1 MRARKAPPET
11 AARREADVA
20 ATEADQRRPRTP
32 RRRYSELPWIAAGVG
47 ALAARQV
54 QGQSTADMQ
63 FLFYKESGGR
73 TQVLDPVVLVRQD
86 LGENYGHLGL
96 LLGYDSISGASPTG
110 AYPSADVT
118 TSASGH
124 TTSAGKFPQSPYKD
138 ARKSASL
145 SWDRRFG
152 AHLPSIDVSY
162 AKENDYVA
170 RGFGLSDSWTVFHGL
185 GTIHYGVA
193 ISRDLVEP
201 VKNPTTNPDGLPLS
215 FAKSENGYSLGYT
228 QVLGERD
235 LLDVSFSWM
244 QLWGYLND
252 PYKVVTIGDPRNN
265 ATAPEQ
271 RPDSRSRRAVFL
283 KYGHHYLWDGAI
295 RITYRYYN
303 DTWGVQAHTIEL
315 AYDQR
320 LDANWMVTPQVRF
333 YTQSAASFYVN
344 VAPQPL
350 PLMSADYRLSP
361 FDSILGGLMVAY
373 KIAPSLSINAG
384 FTAQSQRGRDRVIPV
399 STTPGGPRV
408 GSSVSSADLNVL
420 TIQVGLT
427 KTY

>member
-1 MRARKAPPET
+1 M
-11 AARREADVA
+11 A
-20 ATEADQRRPRTP
+20 ATEPDQRRSRTR

-47 ALAARQV
+47 ALAARDAR
-54 QGQSTADMQ
+54 GQSTADAQ

-73 TQVLDPVVLVRQD
+73 TQVIDPVVLVRQD
-86 LGENYGHLGL
+86 LGESYGHLGI

-124 TTSAGKFPQSPYKD
+124 TTSAGNFPQSPYKD

-185 GTIHYGVA
+185 GTIHFGIA

-201 VKNPTTNPDGLPLS
+201 VKNPTSNPSGASLS
-215 FAKSENGYSLGYT
+215 YPKSENGYSLGYT
-228 QVLGERD
+228 WVLGERD
-235 LLDVSFSWM
+235 LLDASVSLM
-244 QLWGYLND
+244 QLSGYLND
-252 PYKVVTIGDPRNN
+252 PYKVVTIGAPDSGQ
-265 ATAPEQ
+265 TAPEA
-271 RPDSRSRRAVFL
+271 RPDTRSRRALVL
-283 KYGHHYLWDGAI
+283 KYGHHFLWDGAV
-295 RITYRYYN
+295 RVTYRYYN
-303 DTWGVQAHTIEL
+303 DSWSVQAHTIEIT
-315 AYDQR
+315 YDQR
-320 LDANWMVTPQVRF
+320 LDADWMVSPQVRF

-344 VAPQPL
+344 LAPVPL

-361 FDSILGGLMVAY
+361 FDSILGGLTLSYRV
-373 KIAPSLSINAG
+373 APSLSINGG

-399 STTPGGPRV
+399 STTPGGPR
-408 GSSVSSADLNVL
+408 GSASVSSADLNVL
-420 TIQVGLT
+420 TITLGLS